1 MNEAYLE
8 TALCFNP
15 VLSKEGA
22 WQLEDGSWRLTIEA
36 PEAKEISIRLDEK
49 EYPFTRDGE
58 GKWSLEFRPE
68 PGFWFFFL
76 KIDGANVVH
85 PAFPIGFG
93 YSRPMNFLNV
103 PGDDDF

>member
-22 WQLEDGSWRLTIEA
+22 IRLEDGSWRMVIEA
-36 PEAKEISIRLDEK
+36 AEAKEVSIRLDEK

-58 GKWSLEFRPE
+58 GIWILDVLFLPVYQLTTFKESHESGCCVNLSFMRPKQVGE
-68 PGFWFFFL
+68 
-76 KIDGANVVH
+76 
-85 PAFPIGFG
+85 
-93 YSRPMNFLNV
+93 R
-103 PGDDDF
+103 

>member
-22 WQLEDGSWRLTIEA
+22 WQLEDGSWRLVIEA
-36 PEAKEISIRLDEK
+36 PEAREISIRLDEI

-58 GKWSLEFRPE
+58 GKWILEFRPE
-68 PGFWFFFL
+68 PGFWVFFL
-76 KIDGANVVH
+76 
-85 PAFPIGFG
+85 
-93 YSRPMNFLNV
+93 
-103 PGDDDF
+103 